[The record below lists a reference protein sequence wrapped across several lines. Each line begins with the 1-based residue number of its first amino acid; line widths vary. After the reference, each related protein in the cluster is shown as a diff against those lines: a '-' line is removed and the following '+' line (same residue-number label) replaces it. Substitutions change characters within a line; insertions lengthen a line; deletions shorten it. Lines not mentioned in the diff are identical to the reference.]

1 MSKVVRADFH
11 PTSISRL
18 KQALF
23 DEEQTFVLIMCTQSS
38 EKEEISVEMDCNGD
52 PVLIEYLMKNAQ
64 TYLE

>member
-1 MSKVVRADFH
+1 MSKVIRADFR
-11 PTSISRL
+11 PTNISRL

-23 DEEQTFVLIMCTQSS
+23 DEEQSFVLITCTKPS
-38 EKEEISVEMDCNGD
+38 EKGEISVEMDCNGD